1 MHSGVFIH
9 NHGCRPWP
17 GVGDPAYDSNM
28 FSIKTPDAP
37 PALPTDVAAVFDA
50 LDAADDA
57 MRTLSLRSLTPVVR
71 LRALERVETSR
82 RRQLAW
88 IDDVLAGLDE
98 EEPAV
103 LGGPVHKVVADWLR
117 ISCAEALR
125 RLRDVK
131 QLSPRLTLTGAQVAA
146 ELPATAEVWRDGLLD
161 GQHLRVIQRF
171 FRDLPEDTPHDTVAQ
186 AERFLARKATELR
199 PEQLEKLAHSYALR
213 INPDGK
219 FSDNQRARQR
229 GFAWCGMRADG
240 MSIGKLVASPELRAN
255 LDAWLARFAAPGMC
269 NPDDEVPCTDGV
281 PSEES
286 ASRDLRSTAQRQH
299 DAINAIVRARL
310 GDPKLGVHNGLPVTV
325 IVSTTLQE
333 LNSGTGRAV
342 TGAGTVVPMRD
353 VIRMA
358 RHAWHYLAVF
368 DEHSQRPLY
377 LGRTR
382 RIASSDQRI
391 ILHAKDRGCTH
402 PGCDSPGYWCEV
414 HHVTGWSVGGA
425 TDADNLTFACA
436 PHHKIVDRG
445 WRTEKLRNGRTA
457 WVPPPQLDI
466 PGRGARTN
474 DYHHPER
481 LSESDREPPG
491 ETAQG

>member
-1 MHSGVFIH
+1 MAGV
-9 NHGCRPWP
+9 RDSP
-17 GVGDPAYDSNM
+17 YYSNM
-28 FSIKTPDAP
+28 FSIKS
-37 PALPTDVAAVFDA
+37 PADLPTDMPTDAAAAFDA
-50 LDAADDA
+50 LDAAEAA
-57 MRTLSLRSLTPVVR
+57 MRALSLATLPPVVR

-88 IDDVLAGLDE
+88 ADDVLASLDE
-98 EEPAV
+98 EEPAA

-131 QLSPRLTLTGAQVAA
+131 QLSRRLTLTGAEVPP
-146 ELPATAEVWRDGLLD
+146 ELPATAEVWREGLLD

-171 FRDLPEDTPHDTVAQ
+171 FRDLPEDTPLETVTQ

-219 FSDNQRARQR
+219 FSDNQRARRR
-229 GFAWCGMRADG
+229 GFAWCGQRADG

-286 ASRDLRSTAQRQH
+286 AGRDLRGTAQRQH

-342 TGAGTVVPMRD
+342 TGAGSVLPMSD

-382 RIASSDQRI
+382 RIASPDQRVV
-391 ILHAKDRGCTH
+391 LYAKDRGCTH

-414 HHVTGWSVGGA
+414 HHVGGWSAGGA

-436 PHHKIVDRG
+436 PHHKIVDKG
-445 WRTEKLRNGRTA
+445 WRTEKLPNGRTA

-466 PGRGARTN
+466 PGRGGRTN
-474 DYHHPER
+474 AYHHPER
-481 LSESDREPPG
+481 LFESELGESDREPPG
-491 ETAQG
+491 EPPQG